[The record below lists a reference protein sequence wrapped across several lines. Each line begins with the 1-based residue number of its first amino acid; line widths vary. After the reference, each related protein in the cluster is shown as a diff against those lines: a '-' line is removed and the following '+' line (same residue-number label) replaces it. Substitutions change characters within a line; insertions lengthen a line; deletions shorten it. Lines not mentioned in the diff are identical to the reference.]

1 MAQSESKYQATYQVY
16 QDALTAELKELFS
29 SRQGFLYTLLR
40 YHLGWVDQRGQPE
53 ETSPTPHLPAMLA
66 LTACQALAGSFQP
79 SLPVAAAVDLV
90 YNFTLVHG
98 DVQAGRADAQARPS
112 IWWVWGPAQA
122 INAGD
127 GLHALGRAAVMRLA
141 ERGVAAERVLQ
152 AVEALDRACLA
163 LCEGQYLDLGFQ
175 DQLMVSSG
183 QYDDM
188 VRRKAGAL
196 TGCAAELGALA
207 AGADDTV
214 CTRFREAGTKL
225 GMAWQ
230 VGRDI
235 ADLWGPRGDGM
246 TASNVLSKKKGLP
259 LVYALETGRPAVKR
273 ELGTVFMKR
282 VLEPADVARL
292 VETLDRAGARGYAEG
307 RAQEL
312 VGQALAELEQAGL
325 TPEGLEDFR
334 RLGHWALEGAE

>member
-1 MAQSESKYQATYQVY
+1 MAQVQSPYQAYQ
-16 QDALTAELKELFS
+16 QALTAELKELFS
-29 SRQGFLYTLLR
+29 ARQGFLYNILR

-53 ETSPTPHLPAMLA
+53 TLDASAPAPHLPAMLA
-66 LTACQALAGSFQP
+66 LTSCQALTGGFQP
-79 SLPVAAAVDLV
+79 ALPVAAAVDLV

-112 IWWVWGPAQA
+112 VWWVWGPAQA

-127 GLHALGRAAVMRLA
+127 GLHALGRAAIMRLGQL
-141 ERGVAAERVLQ
+141 GVSPERVLRG
-152 AVEALDRACLA
+152 VEAIDRACLA

-175 DQLMVSSG
+175 DQLIVTRS

-188 VRRKAGAL
+188 VQRKAGAL

-207 AGADDTV
+207 AGADDAA
-214 CTRFREAGTKL
+214 CARFREAGTRM

-235 ADLWGPRGDGM
+235 ADLWGQRGDGM
-246 TASNVLSKKKGLP
+246 TPSTVLNKKKGLP
-259 LVYALETGRPAVKR
+259 LVYALETAPPAVKR
-273 ELGTVFMKR
+273 ELGTVYMKR

-292 VETLDRAGARGYAEG
+292 VQILDEVGARSYAEG
-307 RAQEL
+307 RAREL
-312 VGQALAELEQAGL
+312 AGQALAALEDTGL
-325 TPEGLEDFR
+325 RPEGLEAFR
-334 RLGHWALEGAE
+334 HLGDWALEGAA

>member
-1 MAQSESKYQATYQVY
+1 MVQVQPPYQAYQ
-16 QDALTAELKELFS
+16 QALTAELKDLFS
-29 SRQGFLYTLLR
+29 ARQGFLYNLLR

-53 ETSPTPHLPAMLA
+53 TPGAPAAASHLPPMLA
-66 LTACQALAGSFQP
+66 LTSCQALAGSFHP
-79 SLPVAAAVDLV
+79 ALPVAAAVDLV

-98 DVQAGRADAQARPS
+98 DVQAGRADAQSRPS

-127 GLHALGRAAVMRLA
+127 GLHALGRASVMRLGQ
-141 ERGVAAERVLQ
+141 RGVPPERVLR

-175 DQLMVSSG
+175 DQLMVTRS

-188 VRRKAGAL
+188 VQRKAGAL

-207 AGADDTV
+207 AGADDAA
-214 CTRFREAGTKL
+214 CARFREAGTRL

-235 ADLWGPRGDGM
+235 ADLWGQRGDGM
-246 TASNVLSKKKGLP
+246 TPSTVLNKKKGLP
-259 LVYALETGRPAVKR
+259 LVYALETAPPGVKR
-273 ELGTVFMKR
+273 ELGMVYMKR

-292 VETLDRAGARGYAEG
+292 VQILDEAGARRYAEG
-307 RAQEL
+307 RAREL
-312 VGQALAELEQAGL
+312 AEQALAALEDAGL
-325 TPEGLEDFR
+325 RPEGLEDLR
-334 RLGHWALEGAE
+334 HLGEWALEGAA